1 MLFRSVLS
9 IFKQP
14 RLIQLLL
21 SSYKKIVLQEFRS
34 VIRAMKILFFLY
46 LLSFL
51 LLGLGLVAGI
61 GSLLLWAALP
71 TLNPQNYWL
80 MIVLPISLFT
90 ASPLLFILANRL
102 KIQLNFIEIRKKIKL
117 NTRRI
122 CQTLI

>member
-21 SSYKKIVLQEFRS
+21 STYKKIVLQEFRG
-34 VIRAMKILFFLY
+34 VIRAMKIRFFLY

-71 TLNPQNYWL
+71 FLNPHNAWL
-80 MIVLPISLFT
+80 MIVLPISL
-90 ASPLLFILANRL
+90 LLGSLSFLILANRL
-102 KIQLNFIEIRKKIKL
+102 KIKFNCIAMCKKIQSD
-117 NTRRI
+117 T
-122 CQTLI
+122 QLISQSLI